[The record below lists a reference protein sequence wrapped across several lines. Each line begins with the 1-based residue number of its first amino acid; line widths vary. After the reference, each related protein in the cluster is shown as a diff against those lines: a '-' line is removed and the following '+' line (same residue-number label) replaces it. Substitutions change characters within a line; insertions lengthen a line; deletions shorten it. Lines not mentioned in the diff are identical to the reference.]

1 MKNLKSMI
9 SKIWLACLI
18 LACCPSVAVAQAI
31 TERMNENM
39 VTVSGV
45 VRDQNSRRKLEYVN
59 VYVPGTNIG
68 TVTNSDGAFTLK
80 FKDPGGKVYLQFSY
94 LGYSSNQVEVDRL
107 ASTGNEYFLSQSS
120 YRLDEIVV
128 SPVNARLLVEEA
140 MWKVK
145 QNYNP
150 VPSLNYMFYRET
162 VQKRNR
168 YITISEAVT
177 EAYKTAYSVG
187 GGTARDRVRIKK
199 SRSVASPDLKD
210 TLSVKLEGGP
220 NLVTFVDAVKN
231 PDVLLD
237 FEYMDMYEYSFK
249 DFVTI
254 DDRVQYAISFKPKPV
269 MLDFPLYIGTIF
281 IDRESLGVSR
291 IEFSVDMAD
300 PDKVT
305 RMMLRKKPASMRF
318 RAQDLTYLVTYRY
331 QGGRYFINYVRA
343 DFKFRCDWKRRLFAT
358 NYTVVSEMVVTNRV
372 DNPLES
378 ITYRESFHNSD
389 VLTDRIMDFYD
400 EEFWEDYN
408 IIEPTESLEEAVGKL
423 RKAIDN
429 STK

>member
-1 MKNLKSMI
+1 MKNMNTLLC
-9 SKIWLACLI
+9 KIWLLCL
-18 LACCPSVAVAQAI
+18 LVVGAPTFVWAQTI

-45 VRDQNSRRKLEYVN
+45 VRDQKSHRKLEYVN

-68 TVTNSDGAFTLK
+68 TVTNSDGAFSLK
-80 FKDPGGKVYLQFSY
+80 FKDPGGKVYLEFSY
-94 LGYSSNQVEVDRL
+94 LGYKSNQVEIDRL
-107 ASTGNEYFLSQSS
+107 ASTGNEYFLTQSS
-120 YRLDEIVV
+120 FNLNEIVV
-128 SPVNARLLVEEA
+128 SPINARLLVEDA

-150 VPSLNYMFYRET
+150 VPSLNFMFYRET

-177 EAYKTAYSVG
+177 EAYKTAYTQ
-187 GGTARDRVRIKK
+187 GTARDRVRVKK

-231 PDVLLD
+231 PDVLLE

-249 DFVTI
+249 DYVTI
-254 DDRVQYAISFKPKPV
+254 DDRVQYAINFKPKPV
-269 MLDFPLYIGTIF
+269 MLDFPLYEGTIF
-281 IDRESLGVSR
+281 IDRESLGISR
-291 IEFSVDMAD
+291 IEFSVDMKD

-318 RAQDLTYLVTYRY
+318 RAQNLTYVVTYRY
-331 QGGRYFINYVRA
+331 QGGRYFLNYVRA
-343 DFKFRCDWKRRLFAT
+343 EFKFRCDWKRRLFAT

-372 DNPLES
+372 DNPLEA
-378 ITYRESFHNSD
+378 IPYKDAFHNSD

-400 EEFWEDYN
+400 EKFWEDYN
-408 IIEPTESLEEAVGKL
+408 IIEPTESLEQAVGKL

-429 STK
+429 STKK